1 MAKTNEQKTAA
12 SSVAKTSGL
21 GSRDW
26 RGHTVWFCLT
36 PGCVADSEVKANI
49 ERHIKRGKHR
59 IAGKVV
65 KTAPRGQEVPTPVVA
80 DDDDDQDGDD

>member
-21 GSRDW
+21 GSREW

-36 PGCVADSEVKANI
+36 PGCVADSEVKANV
-49 ERHIKRGKHR
+49 ERHIQRGKHR
-59 IAGKVV
+59 IAGSTTKPV
-65 KTAPRGQEVPTPVVA
+65 APVADSPV